1 MVFGLFKKRLDP
13 RMLDLAAGLV
23 RNRFRESLEAGCSIY
38 CKTLTVIDETIRS
51 SPDAQLMVL
60 SVLRPAIDFALQDA
74 YFNSAK
80 ILSFEPLPAAITND
94 EERGAIRAAIA
105 DLPTSKANL
114 DMKFR
119 YMFANNLS
127 SPAEDALWDEMVT
140 VSQAVVRRAYEQKS
154 AINSFWVGVI
164 ARLSEGD
171 ADGAKRQLMEAR

>member
-23 RNRFRESLEAGCSIY
+23 RNRFRESLEAGCSIH
-38 CKTLTVIDETIRS
+38 CKDQKEIDETIRR

-60 SVLRPAIDFALQDA
+60 AILRPAIDFALQDA
-74 YFNSAK
+74 YFNSGK
-80 ILSFEPLPAAITND
+80 ILSFQPLPAKLTND
-94 EERGAIRAAIA
+94 EERGAIRVAIA

-119 YMFANNLS
+119 YMFTNKLG
-127 SPAEDALWDEMVT
+127 SPAEDALWDEMLT
-140 VSQAVVRRAYEQKS
+140 VSQAVVRRAYEEKK

-171 ADGAKRQLMEAR
+171 ADAAKRQLMEAK